1 MMATKILEEL
11 VAGGDRGV
19 ETHSLLA
26 SAYKDLWEY
35 SSDQSSESKY
45 AELAIARY
53 QEAYLTNS
61 FDSLRLSQRQEL
73 ETQYYP
79 CINIAFMHFL
89 SGDLEKGRENA
100 EKARQI
106 CRKLKEQGTSDYWI
120 QVTEAEALLLLGSI
134 EEAAS
139 AYADAVSSGDAE
151 PSQIASTRKQALQ
164 IAAVYEDE
172 AIFEEISFAFPKL
185 GIVACSGHVIDSPGG
200 ARRFPPEAEVEAK
213 IEDALASM
221 GASCGYSSAACGT
234 DILFLETMAERGGE
248 THVFLPFAKEEFIET
263 SVRRAGGN
271 WVARFEKVLDQ
282 ATAVHYVTREGYNGE
297 DSLYSFCNSVMLGFT
312 AMRGRG
318 LDENPKLLVFWDGQG
333 GRPEEPES
341 LWKDGLPILT
351 NRL

>member
-1 MMATKILEEL
+1 M
-11 VAGGDRGV
+11 
-19 ETHSLLA
+19 
-26 SAYKDLWEY
+26 
-35 SSDQSSESKY
+35 
-45 AELAIARY
+45 
-53 QEAYLTNS
+53 
-61 FDSLRLSQRQEL
+61 
-73 ETQYYP
+73 
-79 CINIAFMHFL
+79 
-89 SGDLEKGRENA
+89 
-100 EKARQI
+100 
-106 CRKLKEQGTSDYWI
+106 
-120 QVTEAEALLLLGSI
+120 LLGSI

-200 ARRFPPEAEVEAK
+200 AGGFRRAEPGVKRK

-271 WVARFEKVLDQ
+271 WVAGLKRYSIRRPPFIK
-282 ATAVHYVTREGYNGE
+282 YTREGYNGE
-297 DSLYSFCNSVMLGFT
+297 DSLYSFCNDVMLGFT

-318 LDENPKLLVFWDGQG
+318 LDENPKLLVFWDGQRGATG
-333 GRPEEPES
+333 GTGELVERWSSNFNEPIVIDARRSFRPLASRMSPCPVRAKPS
-341 LWKDGLPILT
+341 LPFLWPTETCRKKCPVRSRSCFLPA
-351 NRL
+351 